1 MNSFILG
8 TLGLDIFILLSSN
21 LAGWY
26 GSTLLPTSL
35 NAGSMKFKLL
45 SIYFLYCTAQMII
58 KNVWVMLA
66 QLFRTNDQLSLCLP
80 HAPNNL
86 SRVFWTLKLFWNSI
100 YPTLKEVPGL
110 MHIQARPYALKFLP
124 CIHTFIS
131 IMVFHN
137 EKQKR

>member
-1 MNSFILG
+1 MNSSILG
-8 TLGLDIFILLSSN
+8 TLDLDIFILLSSN
-21 LAGWY
+21 LDDMG
-26 GSTLLPTSL
+26 LLPTSL
-35 NAGSMKFKLL
+35 KAGSMKLKLL
-45 SIYFLYCTAQMII
+45 SIFFHTAHHCIAQMII

-100 YPTLKEVPGL
+100 FPTLKEVPGL

-131 IMVFHN
+131 SMVFHN
-137 EKQKR
+137 EKQKK